1 MVFQVVMYECVCAH
15 VCANTFHVL
24 KLGRL
29 GINYLMAISTQP
41 QASWS
46 LRTDNVNPCDT
57 ALLPYH
63 QPEMHK
69 LITYSVTLPPTPLP
83 APTPLVPS
91 WLLQVLLKPL
101 GHPEGWNGEGG
112 GRGVQDGEHMYTRG

>member
-1 MVFQVVMYECVCAH
+1 M
-15 VCANTFHVL
+15 T
-24 KLGRL
+24 
-29 GINYLMAISTQP
+29 ISPQP

-46 LRTDNVNPCDT
+46 LSTDNVNPRDT

-91 WLLQVLLKPL
+91 WLLKVLLKPL

-112 GRGVQDGEHMYTRG
+112 GRGVQDGEHMYTRGWFMSMYGKSTTIL